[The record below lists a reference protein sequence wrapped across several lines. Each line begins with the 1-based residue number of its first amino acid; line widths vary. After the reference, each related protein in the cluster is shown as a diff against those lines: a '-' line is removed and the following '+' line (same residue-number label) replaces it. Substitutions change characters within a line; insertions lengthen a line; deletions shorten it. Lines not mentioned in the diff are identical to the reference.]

1 MQCSTGG
8 YNHFLTENHA
18 ITGRY
23 NHAII
28 GGYNHAMQYRRIQP
42 HTYMRIC
49 NYRRI

>member
-18 ITGRY
+18 IIGGY

-28 GGYNHAMQYRRIQP
+28 GGIQEDTTT
-42 HTYMRIC
+42 HLHEDM
-49 NYRRI
+49 